1 MFSRGKKDAPVVI
14 PGLPEDY
21 AAVVA
26 SLRGR
31 EPDSDDRLLLAGG
44 ETPASVLAV
53 STALAQKEK
62 EQPPEP
68 EKPIVDP
75 RTLEIGQVVEGKG
88 VYQGTWSPSDSN
100 GRSLGKTFDLYA
112 APEDIR
118 DDSGDNLLMTFN
130 DAVRHV
136 SRLQNWHGH
145 NGGNFENDK
154 AVMQAVRKNPEQLE
168 NWFISTREI
177 LHGQNADGEKVQD
190 DHLYGNREK
199 MPSGGEFV
207 TRNNGSGLAHCYWSC
222 TEHREHASSVYV
234 IAFTDGDDG
243 WARKDN
249 GELSTRPVRAE
260 LRP

>member
-1 MFSRGKKDAPVVI
+1 MFSRSKKDEPVVI

-31 EPDSDDRLLLAGG
+31 EPDSDDKLLLAGG
-44 ETPASVLAV
+44 QDVASVLAV
-53 STALAQKEK
+53 STALAAK
-62 EQPPEP
+62 PPEP

-88 VYQGTWSPSDSN
+88 VYQGTWSPTDSN

-118 DDSGDNLLMTFN
+118 DDSGDNLIMTFN

-154 AVMQAVRKNPEQLE
+154 AVMQAVRNNPEQLG
-168 NWFISTREI
+168 NWFIPTREI

-190 DHLYGNREK
+190 NHLYGNREK
-199 MPSGGEFV
+199 MPPGGEYV
-207 TRNNGSGLAHCYWSC
+207 TRNNGSVGAHWYWSC
-222 TEHREHASSVYV
+222 TERREYASHVYDV
-234 IAFTDGDDG
+234 DFTDGDAD
-243 WARKDN
+243 WVHKDSP
-249 GELSTRPVRAE
+249 ELSTRPVRAE